1 MCGIVGYI
9 GNEQAA
15 DIVLKSLQRLEYR
28 GYDSAGIATVSDGE
42 LHLIRS
48 VGKLNNLAALLKD
61 RAQPGHIGIGHTR
74 WATHG
79 SVNEQNAHPH
89 IAGERVAIVHNGIIE
104 NYVSLKDQL
113 TFEGHEFKS
122 DTDSEVL
129 AHPVSYTHLRA
140 HET

>member
-61 RAQPGHIGIGHTR
+61 RAQPGNIGIGHIDIK
-74 WATHG
+74 
-79 SVNEQNAHPH
+79 P
-89 IAGERVAIVHNGIIE
+89 
-104 NYVSLKDQL
+104 
-113 TFEGHEFKS
+113 
-122 DTDSEVL
+122 
-129 AHPVSYTHLRA
+129 P
-140 HET
+140 